1 MFDWVS
7 NRPWLLVRNK
17 EINDLIGKTGIECES
32 PVFRNFKQ
40 TLHYYALYMIV
51 SHFFTGSSFVA
62 VVLDR
67 FFSLGR
73 QNRNLVLDE
82 WSSYGGGLLSRFDC
96 IYIYIYV

>member
-1 MFDWVS
+1 MVECFCKNSNQILGVNFFREKVPSQMFDWVS

-51 SHFFTGSSFVA
+51 SHFFTG
-62 VVLDR
+62 
-67 FFSLGR
+67 
-73 QNRNLVLDE
+73 
-82 WSSYGGGLLSRFDC
+82 
-96 IYIYIYV
+96 